1 MKANLKTGKLEAFG
15 REIKISSTVRNE
27 INKLRTLT
35 ERPVAS
41 MPDGKP
47 IMPRSFP
54 AGTWEVYR
62 PLARDSKEL
71 APFFIPT
78 SAFRRLPVWTVENGH
93 YGKPTTETVID
104 KGYGIHF
111 SEFINTIGCIKVH
124 NRDDLLWLVGQINAI
139 LDRGEKVYIEVVE
152 S

>member
-1 MKANLKTGKLEAFG
+1 VKANLKEGILEAFG
-15 REIKISSTVRNE
+15 RVIQISSKVRNE
-27 INKLRTLT
+27 VNKLRTLT

-47 IMPRSFP
+47 VMPRSFP
-54 AGTWEVYR
+54 PGTWEIYG

-93 YGKPTTETVID
+93 YGEPTTETVTD
-104 KGYGIHF
+104 RGYGIHY
-111 SEFINTIGCIKVH
+111 SEFNNTIGCMKVH
-124 NRDDLLWLVGQINAI
+124 KKDDLIWLVGKINAI
-139 LDRGEKVYIEVVE
+139 LDRGEKVYLEVVE